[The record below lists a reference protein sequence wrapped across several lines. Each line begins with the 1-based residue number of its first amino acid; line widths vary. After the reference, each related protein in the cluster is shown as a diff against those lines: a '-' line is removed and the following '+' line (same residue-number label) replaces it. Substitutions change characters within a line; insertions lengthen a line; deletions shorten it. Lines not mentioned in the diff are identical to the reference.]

1 MTHGHDH
8 GSRRTHTVL
17 TALCGVA
24 LVLGLLVG
32 VPFVPR
38 SVSGVGV
45 AAASPPGC
53 IVTATVTDTRTNV
66 TSNFPT
72 TGTFPAGF
80 TCQDDLNGAFT
91 VEIAWDPSMCATG
104 TSPTCDLYG
113 YSWNTENL
121 TPNQPD
127 QPYNGGAE
135 CNFGGGTG
143 TPVSQGQGPATELSY
158 GDSCVVQKDPNV
170 RVPGFHL
177 LVYGN
182 TSAGAYEVYNFY
194 YADGATGPPP
204 TAAINY
210 FPTGTVAN
218 QWVFDGSPSIAGTG
232 SSITKYAW
240 NFGDGTTATGE
251 TVDHQFTSEGDRT
264 VSLTVTDAD
273 GQTGTASTTISP
285 ALKVTTVSFSPAAI
299 DANSEFTVSET
310 VTNEGTTTVT
320 GVAPTAT
327 VADPT
332 IASVVATPTPAGA
345 DIAPGLSQTYT
356 FGASATKAGATSVNL
371 GAAGS
376 VGATPVTAPTVL
388 KSLTVGSASLAITLV
403 ADPGTVAAG
412 SPTTVTAT
420 ITNTTSDTLSGLT
433 PALQSNP
440 SAGLTIGSPTTTNTG
455 TLDPHGT
462 TTVAWPVT
470 TIDPGTFSLTVS
482 AQVVDPNT
490 GSETDTGTAQLTVV
504 PSTLVVTTT
513 GDQALTTAQLATGI
527 CDVDPN
533 TAGNQCTLRA
543 AIQLANSLGGS
554 QSITF
559 DIPGG
564 GVPVIAPTS
573 ALPELQTSTI
583 IDGTTQPGGWIQL
596 SGASEG
602 GTAPGLTVG
611 AGAAVIRG
619 LVIDG
624 WANFGGVFVSGGS
637 GTVIA
642 GNRIG
647 TDPTGTTAVPNGY
660 GVYVQAPNVTVGGTN
675 GTSLSSCT
683 GDCNLL
689 SGNDDGTGGGEDSG
703 VYIAPG
709 GSATVVGNYIGTDV
723 TGEHAVGNAYGVY
736 DASTG
741 GTTTSVI
748 GGPTSVTGA
757 APGNLISGNR
767 INGVEAFGGIDT
779 VQGNLIGE
787 DRSGSVSLQP
797 AAALNPPSEPGGSGV
812 GIGVSAGSDSVVTVG
827 GTSQA
832 DRNVIGGFGN
842 VGVFGATT
850 VENDEVGTNPAGTAA
865 IANGD
870 GTNTVGSVTDSL
882 ISGNSG
888 IGLDVTQT
896 VTGDRI
902 GTSADGQSAL
912 PNAVGVVSAGQ
923 VGGDRPAGSTAC
935 TGPCNLISGNLGPAV
950 SLAQTVVGNFIGTNL
965 SGTAAIPNGTTGPQG
980 EAVSG
985 VAELG
990 GSSGAVARG
999 VCDQACN
1006 LISGNNGIGVEFGA
1020 TSGGTSVQGN
1030 LIGTDI
1036 NLGPLGNQGPG
1047 VFSLVGSG
1055 GQDLVGGGGD
1065 LGNIIAHNGGAAVE
1079 VGFQSVLP
1087 TVEGNAMIGNAG
1099 GGILVDQG
1107 FSGTVPASPT
1117 IATAVSSPGQ
1127 LAVTGNVTDLV
1138 TSGNRFISRID
1149 LYASASCTS
1158 GPQGQVPLGDVTI
1171 GPITD
1176 GSFTM
1181 TTAAVARSLPYVVA
1195 TSTESG
1201 ATSPFSSCFPIST
1214 ASATSLQAGQQV
1226 TVQAPGFTPGEQVSV
1241 TLHSTPVHLETVTAD
1256 AGGQVTTTVTIP
1268 SGTVPGAHELILT
1281 GLTSGTVV
1289 TIPITV
1295 TAVAGYDLVGGD
1307 GGVFSLGNN
1316 SFFGSAARAHL
1327 NRPVVGMAATPDGG
1341 GYWLVAA
1348 DGGVFSYGDAGF
1360 YGSTGGTRLAAPVVG
1375 MAATPDGGGYWLVAA
1390 DGGVFSYGDASF
1402 HGSAGGTHL
1411 NSPVV
1416 GMAATPD
1423 GGGYW
1428 LVAADGG
1435 VFAYGDA
1442 GFFGSMGGTHLDS
1455 PVVGMSS
1462 TPDGKGYRLVAA
1474 DGGVFAF
1481 GDAGFFGSMGGT
1493 HLDSPVMGMSSTSD
1507 GNGYWLTGAD
1517 GGVFSFGDAA
1527 FGGSVAGTPLAA
1539 PVVGIAGPT

>member
-1 MTHGHDH
+1 M
-8 GSRRTHTVL
+8 
-17 TALCGVA
+17 
-24 LVLGLLVG
+24 
-32 VPFVPR
+32 
-38 SVSGVGV
+38 
-45 AAASPPGC
+45 
-53 IVTATVTDTRTNV
+53 
-66 TSNFPT
+66 
-72 TGTFPAGF
+72 
-80 TCQDDLNGAFT
+80 
-91 VEIAWDPSMCATG
+91 
-104 TSPTCDLYG
+104 
-113 YSWNTENL
+113 
-121 TPNQPD
+121 
-127 QPYNGGAE
+127 
-135 CNFGGGTG
+135 
-143 TPVSQGQGPATELSY
+143 
-158 GDSCVVQKDPNV
+158 
-170 RVPGFHL
+170 
-177 LVYGN
+177 
-182 TSAGAYEVYNFY
+182 
-194 YADGATGPPP
+194 
-204 TAAINY
+204 
-210 FPTGTVAN
+210 AN

-232 SSITKYAW
+232 STITSYAW

-299 DANSEFTVSET
+299 DANSEFTMSET

-320 GVAPTAT
+320 GVTPTAS

-332 IASVVATPTPAGA
+332 IASVVGAPTPASA

-356 FGASATKAGATSVNL
+356 FGAAATKAGTTSVDL
-371 GAAGS
+371 GAQGS
-376 VGATPVTAPTVL
+376 AGATPVAAPTVP
-388 KSLTVGSASLAITLV
+388 KSLTVGSASLAIALV

-433 PALQSNP
+433 PALQSSP
-440 SAGLTIGSPTTTNTG
+440 SAGLTIGPPTTTNTG
-455 TLDPHGT
+455 TLDPHAT

-490 GSETDTGTAQLTVV
+490 GSETDTGTAQLTVA

-573 ALPELQTSTI
+573 ALPELQTSTVV
-583 IDGTTQPGGWIQL
+583 DGTTQPGGWVQL

-602 GTAPGLTVG
+602 GTAPGLTVA

-624 WANFGGVFVSGGS
+624 WANYGGVFVIGGS

-689 SGNDDGTGGGEDSG
+689 SGNDDGTGVGSTDSG

-723 TGEHAVGNAYGVY
+723 TGEHALGNTYGVV

-748 GGPTSVTGA
+748 GGPTPVTGA

-767 INGVEAFGGIDT
+767 IGGLSLGGIDT

-797 AAALNPPSEPGGSGV
+797 AAALNPPSEPGGSTV
-812 GIGVSAGSDSVVTVG
+812 GIGVSAISGSVVTVG

-842 VGVFGATT
+842 VGVYGATT

-870 GTNTVGSVTDSL
+870 GTDTVGSVIDSL
-882 ISGNSG
+882 VSGNSG
-888 IGLDVTQT
+888 IGLDATQT

-912 PNAVGVVSAGQ
+912 PNAVGVVGAEQ
-923 VGGDRPAGSTAC
+923 VGGTRPAGSTAC
-935 TGPCNLISGNLGPAV
+935 TGPCNLISGNRGPAV
-950 SLAQTVVGNFIGTNL
+950 GLAGTVVGNFIGTDL

-980 EAVSG
+980 EAVTG

-1006 LISGNNGIGVEFGA
+1006 LISGNNGIGVELGA

-1036 NLGPLGNQGPG
+1036 DLGPLGNQGPG
-1047 VFSLVGSG
+1047 VFSLTDSG
-1055 GQDLVGGGGD
+1055 GQDLVGGDGG

-1087 TVEGNAMIGNAG
+1087 TVEGNAMIGNVG
-1099 GGILVDQG
+1099 GGIIVDQG

-1158 GPQGQVPLGDVTI
+1158 GPQGQVPLGDVSI

-1176 GSFTM
+1176 GSFTI
-1181 TTAAVARSLPYVVA
+1181 TTAAVAQSLPYVVA

-1241 TLHSTPVHLETVTAD
+1241 TLHSTPVVLGTVVANASGVVD
-1256 AGGQVTTTVTIP
+1256 TTVTIP
-1268 SGTVPGAHELILT
+1268 SGTAPGAHELILT

-1295 TAVAGYDLVGGD
+1295 TAVAGP
-1307 GGVFSLGNN
+1307 GV
-1316 SFFGSAARAHL
+1316 
-1327 NRPVVGMAATPDGG
+1327 ATGTG
-1341 GYWLVAA
+1341 TGTGTGYHLVAA
-1348 DGGVFSYGDAGF
+1348 DGGVFAYGDAGF
-1360 YGSTGGTRLAAPVVG
+1360 
-1375 MAATPDGGGYWLVAA
+1375 
-1390 DGGVFSYGDASF
+1390 
-1402 HGSAGGTHL
+1402 HGSGAGTHL
-1411 NSPVV
+1411 DSPVV

-1435 VFAYGDA
+1435 VFA
-1442 GFFGSMGGTHLDS
+1442 
-1455 PVVGMSS
+1455 
-1462 TPDGKGYRLVAA
+1462 
-1474 DGGVFAF
+1474 F
-1481 GDAGFFGSMGGT
+1481 GDATYSGSEGSRP
-1493 HLDSPVMGMSSTSD
+1493 L
-1507 GNGYWLTGAD
+1507 NG
-1517 GGVFSFGDAA
+1517 
-1527 FGGSVAGTPLAA
+1527 
-1539 PVVGIAGPT
+1539 PVVGIAPPEQSTRQVATS